1 MIDISIVIPVYN
13 SENTISDV
21 VNGIIETLNNKYS
34 FEIVLVNDS
43 SRDNS
48 LEACRNL
55 CSKYSFVKLISFSK
69 NFGQHN
75 ALMAGFNFATGDY
88 VISMDD
94 DLQNPPEEMLKLIK
108 TIKDGNYDVVFAEYD
123 SLKET
128 FFRRAGSKINNYMS
142 NELTEKPKEVYV
154 TSYFI
159 LRSFVKDE
167 IIKYEGPY
175 PYIGGLI
182 FRITK
187 NVSTIKIKHDVREK
201 GTSNY
206 NIKKLLSLWI
216 NGFTGFSVKPLR
228 MATIAGGVFSFISFI
243 YIMYIVIRK
252 ITNGNINIGWT
263 SLMAVSVFF
272 GGLQLLFLGIIG
284 EYIGRIFLC
293 INNKPQYVIK
303 EKKNID

>member
-187 NVSTIKIKHDVREK
+187 NVSTIKIKHEVREK